1 MTAFGP
7 FAKKTEIDFSVLN
20 EHSLF
25 LITGPT
31 GSGKTTILDAM
42 TFALFGEASGDMRLT
57 ENFKSDYSDLNELCC
72 VSLEFQLRGKR
83 YVVERYPKQKRI
95 SARKNNIVVINSK
108 AKLTL
113 DDGEEIVGVE
123 NVNQKVFELF
133 GLTYKQFKQIVILP
147 QGEFKKLLEAKS
159 EEKQEIFRKIFD
171 TDIYEKFC
179 KVLLEK
185 TKEIEKMM
193 L

>member
-7 FAKKTEIDFSVLN
+7 FVKKTEIDFSVLN

-72 VSLEFQLRGKR
+72 VRLEFQLRGRR
-83 YVVERYPKQKRI
+83 YIVERYPKQKRI
-95 SARKNNIVVINSK
+95 SVRKNNVIVINSK

-123 NVNQKVFELF
+123 NVNQKIEELF
-133 GLTYKQFKQIVILP
+133 GLTYKQFKQKVI
-147 QGEFKKLLEAKS
+147 
-159 EEKQEIFRKIFD
+159 
-171 TDIYEKFC
+171 
-179 KVLLEK
+179 
-185 TKEIEKMM
+185 
-193 L
+193 